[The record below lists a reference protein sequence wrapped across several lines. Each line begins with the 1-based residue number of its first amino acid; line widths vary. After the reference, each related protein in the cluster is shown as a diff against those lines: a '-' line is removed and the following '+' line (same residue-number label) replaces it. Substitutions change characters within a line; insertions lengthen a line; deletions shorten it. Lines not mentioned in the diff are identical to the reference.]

1 MCSLFVLQE
10 KKMELYTAIAKLDK
24 GGDGNESL
32 EVGFRSCEV
41 PLVVSSVWQIW
52 VRRPT

>member
-1 MCSLFVLQE
+1 VFQE

-32 EVGFRSCEV
+32 EVG
-41 PLVVSSVWQIW
+41 LA
-52 VRRPT
+52 